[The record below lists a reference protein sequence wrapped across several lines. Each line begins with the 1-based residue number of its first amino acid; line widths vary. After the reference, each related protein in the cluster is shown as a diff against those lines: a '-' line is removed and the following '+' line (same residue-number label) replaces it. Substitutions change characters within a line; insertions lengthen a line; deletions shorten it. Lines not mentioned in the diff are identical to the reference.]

1 MKKFKKSVE
10 IIFKHIELQKSC
22 IFIVDIQYFEQNILP
37 ILNKQELNKSLK
49 VLQKLLCDEKIKYF
63 KEIFTKDL
71 TVNLDILYWNIY
83 DNIYTTYL
91 EIYNNIPIIQVIELT
106 ERD

>member
-1 MKKFKKSVE
+1 MKKFKESVE
-10 IIFKHIELQKSC
+10 IIFKHIEFQKSC
-22 IFIVDIQYFEQNILP
+22 IFIVEFQYFEENILP

-49 VLQKLLCDEKIKYF
+49 ILQTLFPDKKLKYCKQVFTEK
-63 KEIFTKDL
+63 L
-71 TVNLDILYWNIY
+71 TMNLNVLYWNIY

-91 EIYNNIPIIQVIELT
+91 GIYNNIPIIQVIELT